1 MFNLL
6 QLSYGTAST
15 FCNCR
20 SIKIVENQGLGGGE
34 GKSADKAIN
43 TQIETTV
50 MVLELAIRIV
60 IMSEKLMA

>member
-20 SIKIVENQGLGGGE
+20 SIKIVENQGLGGG

>member
-1 MFNLL
+1 MW
-6 QLSYGTAST
+6 
-15 FCNCR
+15 
-20 SIKIVENQGLGGGE
+20 
-34 GKSADKAIN
+34 GKSVDKDIN